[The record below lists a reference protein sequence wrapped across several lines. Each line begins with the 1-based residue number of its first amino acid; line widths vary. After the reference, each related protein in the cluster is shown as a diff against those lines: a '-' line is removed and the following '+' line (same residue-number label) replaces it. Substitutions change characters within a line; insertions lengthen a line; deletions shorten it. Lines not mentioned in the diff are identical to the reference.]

1 MKGLFVQHNSSPIQS
16 SRVLKTVEGVLHM
29 TYEKMLDILNKMI
42 FAILVVLV
50 CIMMTVGGMQVFW
63 RYVLKNSLYWSEEVM
78 RYLNIWTI
86 FLGISI
92 GIPRNIH
99 VAIDAIIRAF
109 KGRAKFVAVMFVY
122 LLSLTFFIGLFGV
135 GIKFTIYNMG
145 QLSPAMR
152 FPMSMIYVSL
162 PVGGFLSILFTIG
175 EIIKH
180 CKSGVT
186 Q

>member
-1 MKGLFVQHNSSPIQS
+1 MG
-16 SRVLKTVEGVLHM
+16 
-29 TYEKMLDILNKMI
+29 YERMLDKLSKFI
-42 FAILVVLV
+42 FLILVVLV

-99 VAIDAIIRAF
+99 VAIDALIMSL
-109 KGRAKFVAVMFVY
+109 KGRVKFGATMIVY
-122 LLSLTFFIGLFGV
+122 LFTLAFFVGLFGV
-135 GIKFTIYNMG
+135 GIQFTLYNMG
-145 QLSPAMR
+145 QLSPALR
-152 FPMSMIYVSL
+152 LPMSMIYVSL
-162 PVGGFLSILFTIG
+162 PIGGFLAMLFTIG
-175 EIIKH
+175 EIVKH
-180 CKSGVT
+180 WKSGVT

>member
-1 MKGLFVQHNSSPIQS
+1 MG
-16 SRVLKTVEGVLHM
+16 
-29 TYEKMLDILNKMI
+29 YERMLDKLGKFI
-42 FAILVVLV
+42 FFILVVLV

-99 VAIDAIIRAF
+99 VAIDALIKSL
-109 KGRAKFVAVMFVY
+109 KGRAKFGATMTVY
-122 LLSLTFFIGLFGV
+122 LFSLVFFVGLFGV
-135 GIKFTIYNMG
+135 GIQFTLYNMG
-145 QLSPAMR
+145 QLSPALR
-152 FPMSMIYVSL
+152 LPMSMIYVSL
-162 PVGGFLSILFTIG
+162 PIGGFLAILFTIG
-175 EIIKH
+175 EIVKH
-180 CKSGVT
+180 WKSGVT